1 MNSRN
6 RHSARRVALLGV
18 LFALAAVLSL
28 VETGLSPVLGL
39 PPGVKPGLSNT
50 VVMVALLFL
59 GFPQAVCLAVLK
71 AGLSL
76 LVRGAMAG
84 ALSLC
89 GGLFSVAVMW
99 LVHRFFKPTCFIFSA
114 SGALAHNMGQLLL
127 FCALWGAQGLQI
139 MAAYLPVLILSGLC
153 MGGLTALLLRALVP
167 ALKKMGFSDIIDN
180 FYQ

>member
-1 MNSRN
+1 MSGRK
-6 RHSARRVALLGV
+6 RGAARRVALLGL

-28 VETGLSPVLGL
+28 VEAGLAPALGL

-59 GFPQAVCLAVLK
+59 GLPQAICLAVLK

-76 LVRGAMAG
+76 VVRGAMAG

-89 GGLFSVAVMW
+89 GGLFSVVVMW
-99 LVHRFFKPTCFIFSA
+99 LVHRFFKPTYFIFSA
-114 SGALAHNMGQLLL
+114 SGALAHNIGQLVL
-127 FCALWGAQGLQI
+127 FCALWGVSGLRV
-139 MAAYLPVLILSGLC
+139 MAAYLPVLIISGLC
-153 MGGLTALLLRALVP
+153 MGGLTALLLRALLP
-167 ALKKMGFSDIIDN
+167 ALRKMGFSHIIDN